1 MTRFRAFV
9 YRYSNW
15 IRHGALAI
23 TDQGLI
29 SGSNFL
35 LSIMLARS
43 LGPAGYGIYALGFA
57 AYMLVLAFFQ
67 ALMLE
72 PAIVLGASEYQ
83 DEFPAYMSGL
93 LRLQAVLSVFQVC
106 LFLLAAAVCAA
117 VPPFRPGV
125 GMLLGLAVG
134 CPLLL
139 LFWLLRT
146 ASYVAS
152 KSAAATRSALV
163 YCIVLLL
170 LFALTE
176 RFGALNPGTAF
187 SIMGVAGAVAAIW
200 LLGVLKP
207 AWRSSRPGMVRV
219 AREHWAFGRWEISKV
234 GIDWVSENLGY
245 AVSGA
250 VLGVSE
256 AGALKALATLFLPL
270 SQTLTALRRLCL
282 PYLSRVYKQG
292 VNERSREAIRNVGAV
307 YIGIALSYCFGMTM
321 SAHWVVSLLYRGKF
335 PEIAGL
341 TPWFSLALMFT
352 IPTIVLDMGLR
363 AIRMPKAIFISS
375 SLAVIPV
382 LVTIWPLAYFFGLR
396 GLILN
401 GVVASTVFIV
411 TMSRVL
417 RDKLVG
423 DSLPVLEA
431 KSI

>member
-9 YRYSNW
+9 YRHSGW

-43 LGPAGYGIYALGFA
+43 LGPVGYGMYALGFA
-57 AYMLVLAFFQ
+57 AYMLALSFFQ

-93 LRLQAVLSVFQVC
+93 LRLQAVLSLLQVC
-106 LFLLAAAVCAA
+106 LFVLAAAVCAS
-117 VPPFRPGV
+117 VPALRSGV

-152 KSAAATRSALV
+152 KSAAATKAALV
-163 YCIVLLL
+163 YCIVLLIC
-170 LFALTE
+170 FALTE

-187 SIMGVAGAVAAIW
+187 SIMGIAGAVAAIW
-200 LLGVLKP
+200 LLVVLKP
-207 AWRSSRPGMVRV
+207 AWRSTRPGMMTL
-219 AREHWAFGRWEISKV
+219 AREHWDFGRWEISKV
-234 GIDWVSENLGY
+234 GVDWVSENFAY

-256 AGALKALATLFLPL
+256 AGALKALATLFVPL
-270 SQTLTALRRLCL
+270 NQTLTALRRLCL

-292 VNERSREAIRNVGAV
+292 GNERSVEAIRNVGAV
-307 YIGIALSYCFGMTM
+307 YSVIALLYCVGMTV
-321 SAHWVVSLLYRGKF
+321 SAHWIVSSLYRGKYQ
-335 PEIAGL
+335 EIAGL

-352 IPTIVLDMGLR
+352 IPIMVFDMALR
-363 AIRMPKAIFISS
+363 AIRLPKAIFISS
-375 SLAVIPV
+375 SLAIVPV
-382 LVTIWPLAYFFGLR
+382 LITVWPLAVFFGLR
-396 GLILN
+396 GLIIN
-401 GVVASTVFIV
+401 GVVASTIFIV

-417 RDKLVG
+417 RDRLLC
-423 DSLPVLEA
+423 DPLPIAEA
-431 KSI
+431 KVV